1 VKAITCCAAIL
12 VICASC
18 GGGDDVPET
27 EIAAPVSVQEIALQ
41 PIEEYI
47 VGTGTVKAAKEVTA
61 KSESPGFYLLLEN
74 PEKSRRFALG
84 DFVPAGR
91 EIIRLD
97 NPERESEIKIES
109 KRLALETSRRELEK
123 QKSLYEKG
131 GVTLGD
137 LRESERANMD
147 AEYNYKNAVIQVAKM
162 SITAPFDGIIT
173 TLPYH
178 TGGVKVETG
187 VEMVQIMDYRELYLE
202 VDLPGKDLGTVK
214 ADQPVRV
221 MSYSMPDDT
230 LRGSVTQVSP
240 ALDPDSRSFTASIH
254 IDNPS
259 WLFRPGM
266 FVKAEIVVARR
277 DSTVVVP
284 KEIVLAKRKGKVVF
298 IVERGTARER
308 VITTGLENPDAVE
321 VLEGLAENER
331 LVVEGYE
338 TLRDRAKVKI
348 VR

>member
-1 VKAITCCAAIL
+1 MNERALWIALLIVF
-12 VICASC
+12 ASC
-18 GGGDDVPET
+18 GGDDGVPET
-27 EIAAPVSVQEIALQ
+27 EIAAPVSVQEIAFQ

-47 VGTGTVKAAKEVTA
+47 VGTGTVKAFKEVTA
-61 KSESPGFYLLLEN
+61 KSESPGFYALLEN
-74 PEKSRRFALG
+74 PETRRRFALG
-84 DFVPAGR
+84 DFVPLER

-109 KRLALETSRRELEK
+109 KRLSLETSRREFEK
-123 QKSLYEKG
+123 QQSLYDKG

-137 LRESERANMD
+137 LRESERAYMD
-147 AEYNYKNAVIQVAKM
+147 AEYNYQNAMIQLAKM
-162 SITAPFDGIIT
+162 LITASFDGVIT
-173 TLPYH
+173 KLPYH
-178 TGGVKVETG
+178 TEGIKVETG
-187 VEMVQIMDYRELYLE
+187 VEMVQVMDYRELYLE
-202 VDLPGKDLGTVK
+202 VDLPGKELGTVE

-230 LRGSVTQVSP
+230 LKGRVTQVSP
-240 ALDPDSRSFTASIH
+240 ALDPDSRSFTASIY
-254 IDNPS
+254 IDNPE

-266 FVKAEIVVARR
+266 FVKAEIIVARR
-277 DSTVVVP
+277 DSAVVVP
-284 KEIVLAKRKGKVVF
+284 KEIILAKRKGKVVF